1 MKIRLLASISGPAG
15 TFVPGD
21 ETDWPDDKDAKRLID
36 AGIAEKVT
44 PARKTKVEKATSTKA
59 VETATTD

>member
-1 MKIRLLASISGPAG
+1 LKIRLLASISGPAG

-36 AGIAEKVT
+36 AQARRLAEIEA
-44 PARKTKVEKATSTKA
+44 PSANEESA
-59 VETATTD
+59 EN